1 MFKTELNEITT
12 GSKKIKKKKIQ
23 KKFFKIFIIQDKI
36 LLIYLIIIQEL
47 SLKPFTKQIEK
58 PQEQD
63 LKYQHL
69 NKCFKDC
76 Q

>member
-1 MFKTELNEITT
+1 MANTGRAMFKTELNEITT
-12 GSKKIKKKKIQ
+12 GSKKIKKKIQ
-23 KKFFKIFIIQDKI
+23 KKFSKIFIIQDKI

-63 LKYQHL
+63 LKY
-69 NKCFKDC
+69 
-76 Q
+76 

>member
-1 MFKTELNEITT
+1 MANTGRAMFKTEINEITT
-12 GSKKIKKKKIQ
+12 GSKKIKKKKKIQ
-23 KKFFKIFIIQDKI
+23 KKFSKIFIIQDKI

-63 LKYQHL
+63 LKY
-69 NKCFKDC
+69 
-76 Q
+76 